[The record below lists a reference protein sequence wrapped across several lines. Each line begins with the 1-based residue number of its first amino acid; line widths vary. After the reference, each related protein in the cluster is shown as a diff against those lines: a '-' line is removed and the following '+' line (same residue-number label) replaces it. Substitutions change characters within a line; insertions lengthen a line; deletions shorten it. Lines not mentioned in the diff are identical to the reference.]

1 MESLDN
7 RFTSQVDFNAVYEL
21 HSQCLHPS
29 PGLTHVFVVFGGV
42 RGANLFSLL
51 CGFFFIVPCLVPWF
65 LDFSIRGF
73 LTCISTHVSLY
84 FQHVIHVSD

>member
-7 RFTSQVDFNAVYEL
+7 RFTSQVDFNVVYEL

-51 CGFFFIVPCLVPWF
+51 CGVFYRSVSCALVSGF
-65 LDFSIRGF
+65 LHSGFSNVYFNTCFSIF
-73 LTCISTHVSLY
+73 STCDTRK
-84 FQHVIHVSD
+84 